1 MYKLVISDDEG
12 KTTVVPLIRDEVTIG
27 RREGNTIR
35 LTDRNVSRSHARLVR
50 DDKGSFLLNDQRSR
64 NGTKVN
70 GELVGTKSRRIKPSD
85 QITIGD
91 YSLSIRTDVADGV
104 PMGRQMDPGEG
115 VGIGKVTSHARLV
128 MLTAPE
134 PGREIDLVV
143 NLYVVGRSE
152 EANLRIEDPS
162 ISRAH
167 ARMDGENHQ
176 WTISDLDSINGV
188 SINGAK
194 RDDYV
199 LKSGDVV
206 ELGTVRLKYVAPGE
220 PYDYN
225 PEAAAGEFV
234 PPASRRSRLLP
245 VLAGVAILAVGAIAL
260 IVFLLSGRGDD
271 GIEEIGPGGES
282 ELLGFDEL
290 IERGKDKMQA
300 EDWAEAA
307 RFFARAST
315 ISPDSEVAR
324 DLKRLAQS
332 EMEAQAAH
340 EAGNAALASFEWR
353 EAMDQFASIPRSSRY
368 SDRSLLSRAAAKVCE
383 ELLES
388 SRLAA
393 RGGDPAAA
401 EAALQQIESLPE
413 IPEGCAAERDALSQ
427 EMKRRKAGGG
437 GDGDNKGLAP
447 KPLEANPYD
456 TKTKKNSVDNPY
468 ATSEPSAPVE
478 KVAAASSPAGG
489 QIVDSEKPPSTG
501 SGTGAISWDPISEA
515 RKALAQGDKT
525 GAIRILERGGNGRQ
539 VLSMLAKLYM
549 QVGNKDGYERVA
561 RKYIKLYPKDAK
573 SEQFK
578 KTLGI

>member
-35 LTDRNVSRSHARLVR
+35 LTDRNVSRAHARLVR
-50 DDKGSFLLNDQRSR
+50 DDKGSFVLNDQQSR

-70 GELVGTKSRRIKPSD
+70 GELVTTKPRRIKPSD

-104 PMGRQMDPGEG
+104 PMGRQMDPGESA
-115 VGIGKVTSHARLV
+115 GIGKVTSHARLV
-128 MLTAPE
+128 MLTPPE
-134 PGREIDLVV
+134 PGREIDLTV

-188 SINGAK
+188 TINGAK

-225 PEAAAGEFV
+225 PEGLAGALP
-234 PPASRRSRLLP
+234 PPAARRSRLLP
-245 VLAGVAILAVGAIAL
+245 ILAAVAVLAVVAIILIAF
-260 IVFLLSGRGDD
+260 FLTRPGDD
-271 GIEEIGPGGES
+271 GIEEIGPDDEPGS
-282 ELLGFDEL
+282 LGFEEL
-290 IERGKDKMQA
+290 IERGKDKMQT
-300 EDWAEAA
+300 EEWAEAA

-315 ISPDSEVAR
+315 VSPDSAVAR

-340 EAGNAALASFEWR
+340 QAGTAALAAFDWR
-353 EAMDQFASIPRSSRY
+353 EAMDQFSAIPRSSRY
-368 SDRSLLSRAAAKVCE
+368 SDRALLDRAAGKVCE
-383 ELLES
+383 ELLET

-393 RGGDPAAA
+393 RGGDQTGA
-401 EAALQQIESLPE
+401 EAALQQIESLPAL
-413 IPEGCAAERDALSQ
+413 PGSCASERDALLQ
-427 EMKRRKAGGG
+427 ELKRRKGAG
-437 GDGDNKGLAP
+437 GDGDKGIIP
-447 KPLEANPYD
+447 KPLESNPYG
-456 TKTKKNSVDNPY
+456 TPSKKPAVTNPY
-468 ATSEPSAPVE
+468 ATGDE
-478 KVAAASSPAGG
+478 AAAAEPAAKGS
-489 QIVDSEKPPSTG
+489 QVVDAEKPPS
-501 SGTGAISWDPISEA
+501 SGPASSAISWDPVGEA
-515 RKALAQGDKT
+515 RKALAGGDAA
-525 GAIRILERGGNGRQ
+525 GAIRILERGGNGRP
-539 VLSMLAKLYM
+539 VLSMLAQLYM
-549 QVGNKDGYERVA
+549 QQGDKAGYERVA
-561 RKYIKLYPKDAK
+561 RKFIKLYPNDPK
-573 SEQFK
+573 SETFRK
-578 KTLGI
+578 SLGL

>member
-50 DDKGSFLLNDQRSR
+50 DEKGAFVLNDQKSR

-70 GELVGTKSRRIKPSD
+70 GDLVGTKSRRIKPSD

-104 PMGRQMDPGEG
+104 PMGRQMDPGESA
-115 VGIGKVTSHARLV
+115 GIGKVTSHARLV

-134 PGREIDLVV
+134 PGREIDLTV

-188 SINGAK
+188 TINGAK

-225 PEAAAGEFV
+225 PGGVAGAQP
-234 PPASRRSRLLP
+234 PPAARRSRLLP
-245 VLAGVAILAVGAIAL
+245 ILAAVALLAVAAIVL
-260 IVFLLSGRGDD
+260 IAFFLTRPADD
-271 GIEEIGPGGES
+271 GIEEISPDDEPGS
-282 ELLGFDEL
+282 LGFEEL

-300 EDWAEAA
+300 EEWAEAA
-307 RFFARAST
+307 RYFARAST
-315 ISPDSEVAR
+315 VSPDSTVAR

-340 EAGNAALASFEWR
+340 QAGTAALAAFDWR
-353 EAMDQFASIPRSSRY
+353 EAMDQLAAIPRSSRY
-368 SDRSLLSRAAAKVCE
+368 SDRALLDRAVSKVCE
-383 ELLES
+383 ELLAT

-393 RGGDPAAA
+393 RGGDQAGA
-401 EAALQQIESLPE
+401 EAALQQIESLPAL
-413 IPEGCAAERDALSQ
+413 PANCSGERDALQQ
-427 EMKRRKAGGG
+427 ELRRRRAGA
-437 GDGDNKGLAP
+437 GDGDKGNVL
-447 KPLEANPYD
+447 KPIEANPYD
-456 TKTKKNSVDNPY
+456 TKTKKPAVDNPY
-468 ATSEPSAPVE
+468 ATDST
-478 KVAAASSPAGG
+478 AAKGEGKAAGPAATGS
-489 QIVDSEKPPSTG
+489 QVLDAEKPPASGPG
-501 SGTGAISWDPISEA
+501 SSAISWDPVGEA
-515 RKALAQGDKT
+515 RKALDSGDT
-525 GAIRILERGGNGRQ
+525 AGAIRILERGGNGRP
-539 VLSMLAKLYM
+539 VLSMLAKLYL
-549 QVGNKDGYERVA
+549 QQGNQAGYERVA
-561 RKYIKLYPKDAK
+561 RKFIKLYPSDPK
-573 SEQFK
+573 SEKFK
-578 KTLGI
+578 KSLGI

>member
-50 DDKGSFLLNDQRSR
+50 DEQGVFVLNDQQSR

-70 GELVGTKSRRIKPSD
+70 GELVGAKSRKIKASD

-104 PMGRQMDPGEG
+104 PMGRQMDPGESA
-115 VGIGKVTSHARLV
+115 GIGKVTSHARLV

-134 PGREIDLVV
+134 PGREIDLTV

-152 EANLRIEDPS
+152 ESNLRIEDPS

-188 SINGAK
+188 TINGAK

-206 ELGTVRLKYVAPGE
+206 ELGTVRLKYIAPGE

-225 PEAAAGEFV
+225 PGTATGEPPRRAA
-234 PPASRRSRLLP
+234 RRSLLLP
-245 VLAGVAILAVGAIAL
+245 ILAAVAVLAVLVIAL
-260 IVFLLSGRGDD
+260 IAFFFARPGDD
-271 GIEEIGPGGES
+271 GIEEIGNDGQPGV
-282 ELLGFDEL
+282 LGFEEL
-290 IERGKDKMQA
+290 IERGKDNMQA
-300 EDWAEAA
+300 EEWADAA
-307 RFFARAST
+307 RYFARAST
-315 ISPDSEVAR
+315 ISPDSTVAR

-340 EAGNAALASFEWR
+340 QAGSAALAAFEWR
-353 EAMDQFASIPRSSRY
+353 AAMEQFAAIPRSSRY
-368 SDRSLLSRAAAKVCE
+368 SDRGLLDRAVSKVCE
-383 ELLES
+383 ELLET

-393 RGGDPAAA
+393 RGGDQAGA
-401 EAALQQIESLPE
+401 EAALQQIESLPAL
-413 IPEGCAAERDALSQ
+413 PADCAGERDALQQ
-427 EMKRRKAGGG
+427 ELKRRKSGGG
-437 GDGDNKGLAP
+437 AGDGEKGTTH
-447 KPLEANPYD
+447 KPIEANPYD
-456 TKTKKNSVDNPY
+456 IKPKKPGVDNPY
-468 ATSEPSAPVE
+468 ATDVSSAKEGKRP
-478 KVAAASSPAGG
+478 AAAAGG
-489 QIVDSEKPPSTG
+489 QATDSEKPPQSG
-501 SGTGAISWDPISEA
+501 SGSGSISWDPVGEA
-515 RKALAQGDKT
+515 RKALDSGDT
-525 GAIRILERGGNGRQ
+525 AGAIRILERGGNGRP
-539 VLSMLAKLYM
+539 VLSMLAQLYK
-549 QVGNKDGYERVA
+549 QQGDQAGYERTA
-561 RKYIKLYPKDAK
+561 RKFIKLYPNDPK
-573 SEQFK
+573 SERFK
-578 KTLGI
+578 KSLGI